1 MTHLTEIPTPSPK
14 HTNYMSVYTAVSW
27 LQCFGFNISP
37 VLMDKKF
44 NVDIFLVEVI
54 TSFDLIFSVVFFR
67 LFVFLYILLNSC
79 IFIYFLN
86 LVAV

>member
-1 MTHLTEIPTPSPK
+1 MTHLIKIPPPSPK

-54 TSFDLIFSVVFFR
+54 TSF
-67 LFVFLYILLNSC
+67 
-79 IFIYFLN
+79 
-86 LVAV
+86 